1 MFLLLVGTTISF
13 DAGDVLFLF
22 KPIQLNLIAAG
33 TAMSDEKIFKYP
45 GEQAEVH
52 WDGRLCI
59 HYGDCGRAEGELF
72 VGGRQPWCQ
81 PDLAGDEEIRDVITR
96 CPTGALTVV
105 FKGETWKEA
114 PASVNT
120 VTVSQDGPLYI
131 SGDISIQGT
140 TGDIPGKRVR
150 AALCRCGL
158 SANKPYCDNSHVEG
172 GFKDSGAVG
181 RKGDGCEGTGGEL
194 SVKPAPDGPLLLRG
208 NLEIRAASGRAAWHG
223 QGTALCRCGA
233 SQNKPFCD
241 GSHKAAGFKSD

>member
-1 MFLLLVGTTISF
+1 
-13 DAGDVLFLF
+13 
-22 KPIQLNLIAAG
+22 
-33 TAMSDEKIFKYP
+33 MSDKKRFSYP

-81 PDLAGDEEIRDVITR
+81 PDLAAEEEIREVITR

-105 FKGETWKEA
+105 IKDVTWVET
-114 PASVNT
+114 PASINT
-120 VTVSQDGPLYI
+120 LFVSQDGPLYI
-131 SGDISIQGT
+131 DGDISIDGVT
-140 TGDIPGKRVR
+140 HDIPGKRVR

-158 SANKPYCDNSHVEG
+158 SANKPYCDNSHTKG

-181 RKGDGCEGTGGEL
+181 KKGDGLEEKGGEL
-194 SVKPAPDGPLLLRG
+194 NIKPIPDGPLLVRG
-208 NLEIRAASGRAAWHG
+208 NLEIRTASGRAAWHG
-223 QGTALCRCGA
+223 KSAALCRCGA

-241 GSHKAAGFKSD
+241 GSHKAAGFSSH

>member
-1 MFLLLVGTTISF
+1 
-13 DAGDVLFLF
+13 
-22 KPIQLNLIAAG
+22 
-33 TAMSDEKIFKYP
+33 MSDKKSFSYP

-59 HYGDCGRAEGELF
+59 HYGDCGRAEGALF

-81 PDLAGDEEIRDVITR
+81 PDLAAEEEIRDVITR

-105 FKGETWKEA
+105 LKGQTWVET

-120 VTVSQDGPLYI
+120 LVVSQDGPLYI
-131 SGDISIQGT
+131 DGDISIEGASD
-140 TGDIPGKRVR
+140 DIPGKRVR

-158 SANKPYCDNSHVEG
+158 SANKPYCDNSHAAG

-181 RKGDGCEGTGGEL
+181 KKGDELENKGGEL
-194 SVKPAPDGPLLLRG
+194 NIKPVPDGPLLVKG
-208 NLEIRAASGRAAWHG
+208 NLEIRTASGRVAWHG
-223 QGTALCRCGA
+223 EKAALCRCGA

-241 GSHKAAGFKSD
+241 GSHKAAGFRSP

>member
-1 MFLLLVGTTISF
+1 
-13 DAGDVLFLF
+13 
-22 KPIQLNLIAAG
+22 
-33 TAMSDEKIFKYP
+33 MSDKTKFSYP

-81 PDLAGDEEIRDVITR
+81 PDLAEDKEIREVITR

-105 FKGETWKEA
+105 FKGETWNETPA
-114 PASVNT
+114 PSNT
-120 VTVSQDGPLYI
+120 LTISQDGPLYFD
-131 SGDISIQGT
+131 GDIAIQAGAD
-140 TGDIPGKRVR
+140 DIPGKRVR

-181 RKGDGCEGTGGEL
+181 RKGDGYDISGGEL
-194 SVKPAPDGPLLLRG
+194 SVKPVANGPLLVRG
-208 NLEIRAASGRAAWHG
+208 NLQIRAASGREAWHG
-223 QGTALCRCGA
+223 QSAAICRCGA

-241 GSHKAAGFKSD
+241 GSHKAAGFNTD